1 MKKISLG
8 TKILIGFVMGVAL
21 GFAARLVFGENA
33 AAITAAYVTPFSTF
47 FLNLIKMVCIP
58 LVFSSLVVGASSTG
72 DAKSCGRISVKTLGY
87 FLGSTAVAVTIA
99 LALANVLRLGTNLS
113 ISTEGLEYAVPESTG
128 FVETILNII
137 PINPFASLSSGTM
150 LQIIFFALALGL
162 GINMVGEKAVCVKD
176 IFAGFSE
183 IMSKLTG
190 LIMLYA
196 PIAVCAMMCPT
207 IASYGA
213 DILKQYAA
221 VIAAIY
227 AGCLVHIILVY
238 FPTVAIFCR
247 YHLVSFIRNCFP
259 SFFIAFS
266 TMSSNAALPVTMENS
281 KKCGVPESI
290 GSFVLPL
297 GCTMHMDGTAMY
309 QGILAIFIANV
320 YGLPLGLGQQI
331 QVVLMATLAAV
342 GTAGVPGA
350 GMIMLGTVLVSV
362 GLPIEGIALIM
373 GFLSIVSPIC
383 TATNVLGDL
392 AGAMFVTKTE
402 RKHLKEQEVLIDD

>member
-8 TKILIGFVMGVAL
+8 TKILIGFVMGIAL

-137 PINPFASLSSGTM
+137 PTNPFASLSSVTM

-176 IFAGFSE
+176 IFVGFSE

-227 AGCLVHIILVY
+227 AGCLVHIVLVY
-238 FPTVAIFCR
+238 FPTVTIFCR

>member
-1 MKKISLG
+1 MPLCRSPWK
-8 TKILIGFVMGVAL
+8 
-21 GFAARLVFGENA
+21 
-33 AAITAAYVTPFSTF
+33 TA
-47 FLNLIKMVCIP
+47 
-58 LVFSSLVVGASSTG
+58 
-72 DAKSCGRISVKTLGY
+72 
-87 FLGSTAVAVTIA
+87 
-99 LALANVLRLGTNLS
+99 
-113 ISTEGLEYAVPESTG
+113 
-128 FVETILNII
+128 
-137 PINPFASLSSGTM
+137 
-150 LQIIFFALALGL
+150 
-162 GINMVGEKAVCVKD
+162 
-176 IFAGFSE
+176 
-183 IMSKLTG
+183 
-190 LIMLYA
+190 
-196 PIAVCAMMCPT
+196 
-207 IASYGA
+207 
-213 DILKQYAA
+213 
-221 VIAAIY
+221 
-227 AGCLVHIILVY
+227 
-238 FPTVAIFCR
+238 
-247 YHLVSFIRNCFP
+247 
-259 SFFIAFS
+259 
-266 TMSSNAALPVTMENS
+266 

>member
-8 TKILIGFVMGVAL
+8 TKILIGFVMGIAL

-137 PINPFASLSSGTM
+137 PTNPFASLSSGTM

-176 IFAGFSE
+176 IFVGFSE

-227 AGCLVHIILVY
+227 AGCLVHIVLVY
-238 FPTVAIFCR
+238 FPTVTIFCR

>member
-8 TKILIGFVMGVAL
+8 TKILIGFVLGIVL

-33 AAITAAYVTPFSTF
+33 AAITAAYVTPFTTF

-72 DAKSCGRISVKTLGY
+72 DAKSCGRISAKTLGY

-137 PINPFASLSSGTM
+137 PTNPFESLSSGTM

-162 GINMVGEKAVCVKD
+162 SINMVGEKAVCVKD
-176 IFAGFSE
+176 IFVGFSE

-207 IASYGA
+207 IASYGT

-227 AGCLVHIILVY
+227 VGCLVHIVLVY
-238 FPTVAIFCR
+238 FPTVAVFCR
-247 YHLVSFIRNCFP
+247 YNLVSFIRNCFP

-266 TMSSNAALPVTMENS
+266 TMSSNAALPVIMENS
-281 KKCGVPESI
+281 KNAASRRALAPSSSRWAAPCTWTARRCIRESLLFSLRMSMVCLW
-290 GSFVLPL
+290 GWASKFKW
-297 GCTMHMDGTAMY
+297 
-309 QGILAIFIANV
+309 F
-320 YGLPLGLGQQI
+320 
-331 QVVLMATLAAV
+331 
-342 GTAGVPGA
+342 
-350 GMIMLGTVLVSV
+350 
-362 GLPIEGIALIM
+362 
-373 GFLSIVSPIC
+373 
-383 TATNVLGDL
+383 
-392 AGAMFVTKTE
+392 
-402 RKHLKEQEVLIDD
+402 